1 MIDRQTDNLR
11 VLRKHFPKN
20 TIIEVWNNKNFWN
33 NRLNEDVLNKMNYY
47 NGLLY
52 GIPYAE
58 KKELILRD
66 EKDNQKVMKELV
78 MK

>member
-1 MIDRQTDNLR
+1 M
-11 VLRKHFPKN
+11 V
-20 TIIEVWNNKNFWN
+20 
-33 NRLNEDVLNKMNYY
+33 
-47 NGLLY
+47 LY